1 MPIQED
7 HTITADTFLTGI
19 WKENPVFVMLL
30 GMCPVLAVTNSVINA
45 LAMGIATTFVL
56 LCSSAIISILRKLI
70 PKEVRIATYIVIIA
84 TFVTITD
91 YVIQAIS
98 LELYNALGA
107 FIQLIV
113 VNCMILGRAEAYA
126 SKNHILKT
134 ITNGLGM
141 GTGFTI
147 ALLCLGSVRELL
159 GNGSLLGYSI
169 FGSQFQPWV
178 VMILPPGGFFVL
190 GGWLLLFNWLKEP
203 SANNKKPSAIDKE
216 PSANYKKPSAND
228 KKTSVSKANRESV
241 VNGLTEK
248 GAL

>member
-1 MPIQED
+1 MPIKED
-7 HTITADTFLTGI
+7 HTITADTFLDGI
-19 WKENPVFVMLL
+19 WKDNPVFIMLL

-56 LCSSAIISILRKLI
+56 ICSSILISLLRKLI

-126 SKNHILKT
+126 SKNRPLKT
-134 ITNGLGM
+134 VINGLGM
-141 GTGFTI
+141 GLGFTI

-159 GNGSLLGYSI
+159 GSGSLLGFSI
-169 FGSQFQPWV
+169 FGAQFQPWV

-190 GGWLLLFNWLKEP
+190 GGWLLLFNWIREH
-203 SANNKKPSAIDKE
+203 NKS
-216 PSANYKKPSAND
+216 
-228 KKTSVSKANRESV
+228 KTQLLEQ
-241 VNGLTEK
+241 K
-248 GAL
+248 GTS